1 MQGVSQPACWHSS
14 ELVFESSRFYQRF
27 PQVDL
32 LSELEL
38 KLLGGARIN
47 TGAFTHETP
56 VQWLLSRRGVDG
68 GVELVKSGRGRSF
81 GRQPPPHHVDK
92 SKSLMPAS
100 RLVGVLGKSAKRL
113 APGACDRNELDTVLP
128 DIG

>member
-1 MQGVSQPACWHSS
+1 MAV
-14 ELVFESSRFYQRF
+14 
-27 PQVDL
+27 
-32 LSELEL
+32 LS
-38 KLLGGARIN
+38 
-47 TGAFTHETP
+47 
-56 VQWLLSRRGVDG
+56 LSRAAAGVPLG
-68 GVELVKSGRGRSF
+68 AKT
-81 GRQPPPHHVDK
+81 PHHVDK